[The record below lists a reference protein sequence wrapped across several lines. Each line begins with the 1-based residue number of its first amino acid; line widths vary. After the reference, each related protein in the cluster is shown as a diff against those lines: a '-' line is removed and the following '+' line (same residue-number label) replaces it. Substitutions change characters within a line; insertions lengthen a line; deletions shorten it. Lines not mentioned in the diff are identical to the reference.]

1 MAPTTASNPP
11 PFSINGL
18 RAKKKNELIDIA
30 SSLGL
35 DTSGLKSDLESRI
48 KLYYNQQTINH
59 ATEDASP
66 ATRRSGRT
74 FSSQTHQEAVNGNRT
89 EGLQTSINEK
99 QEIQDVPRETT
110 PYPPQPSVVENSQLT
125 PIPRDTETQPE
136 PTKVSPLE
144 LLKSY
149 LNVNSP
155 RRIADNMRQK
165 VTDAQSLVKVFLAT
179 EILIFLYSAIEWK
192 SDAILDPTSDDSY
205 YPGPDLS
212 VLIDWHQF
220 WRPLLNF
227 FAFLVVVPYLL
238 SYIFNFEPSRL
249 SYSPFAFAVA
259 QGAMLAVSSG
269 NLDWS
274 EDVRQYIPDVV
285 VYVGAT
291 VVGLFAFYESMLF
304 TKMKA

>member
-35 DTSGLKSDLESRI
+35 ETSGYKTDLENRI
-48 KLYYNQQTINH
+48 KLFYNQQSVNH
-59 ATEDASP
+59 TAEDASP
-66 ATRRSGRT
+66 ATRRSGRI
-74 FSSQTHQEAVNGNRT
+74 FSAPTVQEVVNGNRP
-89 EGLQTSINEK
+89 ESLQTPIEK
-99 QEIQDVPRETT
+99 QEIQNVPKETT

-136 PTKVSPLE
+136 PTKVSSLK

-149 LNVNSP
+149 LSLSSP
-155 RRIADNMRQK
+155 QRIADNMRQR
-165 VTDAQSLVKVFLAT
+165 VTDSQSLVKVFLAT
-179 EILIFLYSAIEWK
+179 EITIFLYSAIEWK
-192 SDAILDPTSDDSY
+192 SDAIPNPTSDDSY
-205 YPGPDLS
+205 LPGPDFS

-227 FAFLVVVPYLL
+227 FAFLVAVPYLL

-269 NLDWS
+269 YLDWS
-274 EDVRQYIPDVV
+274 EDVRQYIPDVI